1 MKVPVSRAAVDR
13 IAVATLLAG
22 VVAVADPGSTL
33 AAPPDA
39 VATAAY
45 GASEI
50 WLQRDPDDRARRQ
63 LVVKEGGDAMPRVLL
78 TAPPRNRR
86 MQSSWAENLAL
97 GLDAGGRLT
106 AVLQS
111 NRGLYWTHVA
121 GKPRLRLVPG
131 TTRNDTFPSLFKGKL
146 AYGSRSGQRSIVRLA
161 SLTRGGTRTV
171 WSDSADLERS
181 AIETAVG
188 AANAV
193 VVVTVRDG
201 AGNGIYATE
210 LARPGRKPKRLL
222 RLGLGDSH
230 EGGLAIRR
238 VTTDGRRVVIS
249 RDFDETH
256 QAVTFAL
263 PSGRKLSTR

>member
-1 MKVPVSRAAVDR
+1 M
-13 IAVATLLAG
+13 AVAH
-22 VVAVADPGSTL
+22 PGSTL

-50 WLQRDPDDRARRQ
+50 SLQRDPDDRARRQ
-63 LVVKEGGDAMPRVLL
+63 LVVKEGDDATPRVLL

-86 MQSSWAENLAL
+86 MQSSSGQNLAL
-97 GLDAGGRLT
+97 GLDAGGKLT

-161 SLTRGGTRTV
+161 SLTRGGARTV
-171 WSDSADLERS
+171 WQRFRRS
-181 AIETAVG
+181 RALRHRDRHRRRRCRCRR
-188 AANAV
+188 
-193 VVVTVRDG
+193 TVRDG

-210 LARPGRKPKRLL
+210 PRVPIASPKRLS

-238 VTTDGRRVVIS
+238 VTTDGRRVVIA

-256 QAVTFAL
+256 QAITFAL
-263 PSGRKLSTR
+263 PSGRRLPTV